1 MFFLKFL
8 FFIFLCGLFLLL
20 FVVLGFVGVF
30 RRARMAFH
38 KEYEEVTRQQEHYED
53 QEVVI
58 DPRNADE
65 RSRKIISED
74 EGEYVDY
81 VNETE
86 DL

>member
-1 MFFLKFL
+1 MFLLKFL
-8 FFIFLCGLFLLL
+8 L
-20 FVVLGFVGVF
+20 FVFICGIAVILFIVLGILGVF
-30 RRARMAFH
+30 RKARAQFRQ
-38 KEYEEVTRQQEHYED
+38 EYNNASRQQSQQPHYED

-81 VNETE
+81 V
-86 DL
+86 

>member
-1 MFFLKFL
+1 MFLLKFL
-8 FFIFLCGLFLLL
+8 L
-20 FVVLGFVGVF
+20 FVIICVVVVILFIVLGILGVF
-30 RRARMAFH
+30 RKARAQFRQ
-38 KEYEEVTRQQEHYED
+38 EYNNASRQQSQQPHYEG

-81 VNETE
+81 V
-86 DL
+86 

>member
-1 MFFLKFL
+1 MFLLK
-8 FFIFLCGLFLLL
+8 ILL
-20 FVVLGFVGVF
+20 FVFICGIAVILFIVLGIWGVF
-30 RRARMAFH
+30 RKARVQFRQ
-38 KEYEEVTRQQEHYED
+38 EYNNASRQQSQQPHYED

-81 VNETE
+81 V
-86 DL
+86 

>member
-1 MFFLKFL
+1 MFLLKFL
-8 FFIFLCGLFLLL
+8 L
-20 FVVLGFVGVF
+20 FVFICGIAVILFIVLGILGVF
-30 RRARMAFH
+30 RKARVQFRN
-38 KEYEEVTRQQEHYED
+38 EYTNASRQQSQQPHYED

-81 VNETE
+81 V
-86 DL
+86 

>member
-1 MFFLKFL
+1 MFLLKFL
-8 FFIFLCGLFLLL
+8 L
-20 FVVLGFVGVF
+20 FVIVCVVVVILFIVLGVLGVF
-30 RRARMAFH
+30 RKARALFRQ
-38 KEYEEVTRQQEHYED
+38 EYNNASRQQSQQTHYED

-81 VNETE
+81 V
-86 DL
+86 

>member
-1 MFFLKFL
+1 MFLLK
-8 FFIFLCGLFLLL
+8 ILL
-20 FVVLGFVGVF
+20 FVFICGIAVILFIVLGILGVF
-30 RRARMAFH
+30 RKARAQFRQ
-38 KEYEEVTRQQEHYED
+38 EYNNASRQQSQQPHYED

-81 VNETE
+81 V
-86 DL
+86 

>member
-1 MFFLKFL
+1 MFLLKFL
-8 FFIFLCGLFLLL
+8 L
-20 FVVLGFVGVF
+20 FVIICVVVVILFIVLGILGVF
-30 RRARMAFH
+30 RKARALFRQ
-38 KEYEEVTRQQEHYED
+38 EYNNASRQQSQQTHYED

-81 VNETE
+81 V
-86 DL
+86 

>member
-1 MFFLKFL
+1 MFLLKFL
-8 FFIFLCGLFLLL
+8 L
-20 FVVLGFVGVF
+20 FVFICVVAVILFIVLGILGVYRKARAQF
-30 RRARMAFH
+30 RQ
-38 KEYEEVTRQQEHYED
+38 EYNNASRQQSQQPHYED

-81 VNETE
+81 V
-86 DL
+86 

>member
-1 MFFLKFL
+1 MFLLKFL
-8 FFIFLCGLFLLL
+8 L
-20 FVVLGFVGVF
+20 FVFICGIAVILFIVLGILGVF
-30 RRARMAFH
+30 RKARAQFRQ
-38 KEYEEVTRQQEHYED
+38 EYNNASRQQAQQPHYED

-81 VNETE
+81 V
-86 DL
+86 

>member
-1 MFFLKFL
+1 MFLLKFL
-8 FFIFLCGLFLLL
+8 L
-20 FVVLGFVGVF
+20 FVFICVVAVILFIVLGILGVF
-30 RRARMAFH
+30 RKARAQFRQ
-38 KEYEEVTRQQEHYED
+38 EYNNASRQQSQQPHYED

-81 VNETE
+81 V
-86 DL
+86 